1 MARRSFFAA
10 AVCAVAVAGAGA
22 TSALAGEVIGPPGSV
37 GHPGT
42 PLEAS
47 EENANS
53 ICVFS
58 GLNDFINGPTDFIV
72 QSYGQDVR
80 LHGADPTDKSL
91 PFPGNSC
98 QGFSNPDRK

>member
-1 MARRSFFAA
+1 MRTKSLLVA
-10 AVCAVAVAGAGA
+10 AVCAVAIAGS
-22 TSALAGEVIGPPGSV
+22 SASAAFAGEVIGPPGSV

-42 PLEAS
+42 PKDVS
-47 EENANS
+47 HANS

-58 GLNDFINGPTDFIV
+58 GLNDFVNGPTDFIV

-98 QGFSNPDRK
+98 QGFSNPYRP